1 VKIYKNEDGKWCF
14 DVTCNGRRVRQ
25 IVGLSR
31 PETEQAMLNKLTDLK
46 RDKFGIEKPRG
57 NVFFEEFADEF
68 LEVYSKQNK
77 RSWVRDRS
85 AIKHFNEFFKGKVL
99 SAISP
104 ELIERYKAARKDE
117 GANPAT
123 INRELAC
130 LKTIFNIAILW
141 GKTDFS
147 PAKQIKRIPVNN
159 IREKFLSDEEMR
171 RLVGAAD
178 PEIKPVLIIAL
189 STGMRRNEILD
200 LKWQNVHFE
209 GKYIFIEYSKS
220 GKTRRV
226 PMNDLI
232 IEALKNVPK
241 VSEFVFYSP
250 KIRAK
255 ISIST
260 VRTAFLKAC
269 EKAKIK
275 DLRFHDLRHCA
286 ASAMVRRGIDLV
298 TVSKILGHSS
308 IIMTMRYA
316 HSTPENMRLAIDS
329 LGEILEGSQAMQKN
343 QEKSGKIPVIYG
355 IESAASLSNLTN

>member
-1 VKIYKNEDGKWCF
+1 MKVFKNKDGKWCF

-31 PETEQAMLNKLTDLK
+31 PETEQAMLNKLADLK
-46 RDKFGIEKPRG
+46 RDKFGIMKPRE
-57 NVFFEEFADEF
+57 NIFFEEFAAEYME
-68 LEVYSKQNK
+68 LYASQK

-99 SAISP
+99 SMITP
-104 ELIERYKAARKDE
+104 ELIERYKAARKDA

-130 LKTIFNIAILW
+130 LKTIFNVAILW
-141 GKTDFS
+141 GKLDSS
-147 PAKQIKRIPVNN
+147 PAKQIRRFPVNN
-159 IREKFLSDEEMR
+159 IREKILGDEDMR
-171 RLVGAAD
+171 RLVEAAE
-178 PEIKPVLIIAL
+178 PRIKPVLIIAL
-189 STGMRRNEILD
+189 STGMRRNEILG

-220 GKTRRV
+220 GKTRQI

-232 IEALKNVPK
+232 FETLKNIPR
-241 VSEFVFYSP
+241 VSEFVFYNTKKNKNVSLF
-250 KIRAK
+250 A
-255 ISIST
+255 
-260 VRTAFLKAC
+260 VRDAFLRAC

-275 DLRFHDLRHCA
+275 GLRFHDLRHCA
-286 ASAMVRRGIDLV
+286 ASAMVRKGIDLV

-316 HSTPENMRLAIDS
+316 HPTPENMKLAINS
-329 LGEILEGSQAMQKN
+329 LGEILEGQGN
-343 QEKSGKIPVIYG
+343 QEKLGKIPVKSG
-355 IESAASLSNLTN
+355 IEIPLSGSYLTN